1 MVDETN
7 PQLRED
13 DRAEAATLRQTLG
26 EMRREAEQEVA
37 RINRQLLVRQRDRL
51 AAAEGGAASAAEQ
64 LALRQE
70 LDSVQRTLGAR
81 EQALDA
87 ITEECRRLEDVLEDQ
102 HLVFDGLRKEVE
114 RRDLSLKAAQ
124 EEVERLRQA
133 LLDLQSQTIDPAFP
147 EPVPARGP
155 AVSVP
160 RVRRRLASFG
170 LWPLLISALLFLMAV
185 LVWVRLDRPSAPATP
200 PATARQTT
208 DRTETRA
215 GEAPATAASA
225 PAAIAETDAPPTPI
239 AVPPTQ
245 RDRLRSGGLGPML
258 ALLPGGRF
266 RMGHNLTGA
275 SDFGPAREVEVA
287 PFAMGVYE
295 VTFEEFDRFARA
307 SGRSLPKDFGWGRRN
322 RPVVGVSWSD
332 ARAYA
337 TWLSRETARTY
348 RLPSEAEW
356 EYAALAGG
364 RGSYWWGFGLEP
376 NRAVCFD
383 CGSAFDGRSTA
394 PVGSFSPS
402 PFGLYDTAGNVME
415 WVADCYVAGYRGAPT
430 DGSPRLDGGCASRVA
445 RGGAFNKPASSMR
458 TYFRARFPP
467 DTRLNMLGFRI
478 ARDL

>member
-26 EMRREAEQEVA
+26 EVRREAEQEVA

-124 EEVERLRQA
+124 DEVERLRQA
-133 LLDLQSQTIDPAFP
+133 LLDLQSQTMEPAFP
-147 EPVPARGP
+147 EPLPSREPA
-155 AVSVP
+155 AAAP
-160 RVRRRLASFG
+160 RVRRRMTNLG
-170 LWPLLISALLFLMAV
+170 RWPLLALALLFLMAV

-200 PATARQTT
+200 VVIAPETT
-208 DRTETRA
+208 DEPDARASETP
-215 GEAPATAASA
+215 GEAASA
-225 PAAIAETDAPPTPI
+225 PAAIAETDAPETLI
-239 AVPPTQ
+239 APPSTQ
-245 RDRLRSGGLGPML
+245 RDRLRSGGVGPLL
-258 ALLPGGRF
+258 AILPGGQF
-266 RMGHNLTGA
+266 RMGHNLTGTT
-275 SDFGPAREVEVA
+275 DFGPAREVEIA
-287 PFAMGVYE
+287 PFAIGVYE

-307 SGRSLPKDFGWGRRN
+307 TGRSLPKDFGWGRRN

-332 ARAYA
+332 TRAYA
-337 TWLSRETARTY
+337 SWLSRETGRAY

-356 EYAALAGG
+356 EYAARAGG

-383 CGSAFDGRSTA
+383 CGSAFDARSTA

-415 WVADCYVAGYRGAPT
+415 WVADCYVAGYRDAPA
-430 DGSPRLDGGCASRVA
+430 DGTPRLDGGCAARVA

-458 TYFRARFPP
+458 TYFRARFAPE
-467 DTRLNMLGFRI
+467 TRLDMLGFRI
-478 ARDL
+478 ARDS